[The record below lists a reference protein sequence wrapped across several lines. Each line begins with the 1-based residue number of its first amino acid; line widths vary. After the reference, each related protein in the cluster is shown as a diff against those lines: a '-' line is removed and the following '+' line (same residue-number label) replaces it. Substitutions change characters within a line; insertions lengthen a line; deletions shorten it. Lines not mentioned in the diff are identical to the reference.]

1 MNLRWNWSISIYAG
15 ANPRH
20 LEPAADTSTPVL
32 SRADVTDVP
41 ASFVADPFMLRTPG
55 LNGDGGDDEWH
66 MFFEVWNDDT
76 EQGEIGYASSRDG
89 RAWRYERMAL
99 RMPYHLSYPFV
110 FAWEGAHY
118 MVPETRQDGA
128 VNLFVAED
136 FPFGWR
142 KVVRLL
148 DGDFADASLF
158 RYHDRWWMFVLHG
171 TEDLMAFHADDLFGP
186 WQPHAANSLI
196 VGDPTRARPAGRPV
210 LHDGGL
216 IRYAQDCLPAY
227 GFQVRAMNVATLSA
241 GAFHE
246 EEAANSP
253 ILKPTRTGWNAL
265 KMHHVD
271 AMQQVDGSWLA
282 CVDGATLVRSRQTA
296 PEGISQNAPF

>member
-1 MNLRWNWSISIYAG
+1 MNLRWNWSISICAG
-15 ANPRH
+15 TDPRH
-20 LEPAADTSTPVL
+20 LTPAADTPTPVL

-41 ASFVADPFMLRTPG
+41 ASFVADPFMLQHAGSWRRRVAHVLRG
-55 LNGDGGDDEWH
+55 VERRHG
-66 MFFEVWNDDT
+66 
-76 EQGEIGYASSRDG
+76 ARRD
-89 RAWRYERMAL
+89 RLRVQWRWARLAL
-99 RMPYHLSYPFV
+99 RAH
-110 FAWEGAHY
+110 GAAHALPPL
-118 MVPETRQDGA
+118 VPVRLRLGGCPLHGAETRQDGA
-128 VNLFVAED
+128 VNLFVADD

-142 KVVRLL
+142 KAARLL

-158 RYHDRWWMFVLHG
+158 RHDDRWWMFVLHG

-186 WQPHAANSLI
+186 WQPHAANPLI

-227 GFQVRAMNVATLSA
+227 GFQVRAMNVTTLSA
-241 GAFHE
+241 AAFHE

-253 ILKPTRTGWNAL
+253 ILKPTRKGWNAL

-271 AMQQVDGSWLA
+271 AMQQEDGSWLA
-282 CVDGATLVRSRQTA
+282 CVDGATLVRSKQPA